1 MIDLA
6 KFFGIEG
13 AEDMSKIT
21 INPLLMTVVAVS
33 LVACGGGGGDSTP
46 TTTVAPVVTPTTPVL
61 ATEEAIAVKDNPSVY
76 AAEKS
81 EVIKATVTTTDTDT
95 WTFADVNNDTDDSD
109 ASVPEVDAHI
119 IIDGESKNAT
129 LRLRGHSTR
138 LAEQKSYRIKLAK
151 DAGLWRGEQTLQFNK
166 HPYDL
171 TRVRNKLAFD
181 LFRDIPHI
189 PSLRT
194 QFVQMKITNFDKT
207 GAQYDS
213 KDYGLFTHVEKMGKE
228 YLANRGLPTDGNI
241 YKAEDFEFFLNDNLT
256 LDDKGAALNKD
267 NFEKT
272 LGLEADNKNH
282 QTLIAMLTAL
292 NDDSK
297 SFDTVFGQY
306 FDKSNYL
313 TWLATSILMGN
324 RDTINQNFALYQ
336 PKDSNKFYFLPW
348 DYDGAFGFEGQP
360 DQKKAG
366 ELYAPWQLSVANWWS
381 VPLHKRFLQDPK
393 HLTELKQAVDE
404 VYSKY
409 LTEAKV
415 QAKLDSYKPLI
426 QPLISVVPDKAFLP
440 LVDTANFLTEWQN
453 EYARIAKLPKQH
465 YDHFLASLEN
475 PMPYYQAVEL
485 LSDSQVRIGW
495 DASVDLQGDALTY
508 NVKIATSPRFEAAF
522 VVKEQ
527 TLSQT
532 ELLLAKSLL
541 PNGVY
546 YLKVTAK
553 DSKGN
558 IQNAFDSTTVAD
570 KNYFGV
576 YAFEVKAGEVVAL

>member
-1 MIDLA
+1 
-6 KFFGIEG
+6 
-13 AEDMSKIT
+13 MSKI
-21 INPLLMTVVAVS
+21 ILKPLLMVAVAGS

-46 TTTVAPVVTPTTPVL
+46 TTTTTPVVTPTTPVL
-61 ATEEAIAVKDNPSVY
+61 ATEEAIAVKDNLSVY

-95 WTFADVNNDTDDSD
+95 WTFADVNNDTNDSD

-194 QFVQMKITNFDKT
+194 QFVQMQITNFDKT
-207 GAQYDS
+207 GVQYDS

-241 YKAEDFEFFLNDNLT
+241 YKAEDFEFMLNDNLK
-256 LDDKGAALNKD
+256 LDAKGAVLNKD

-272 LGLEADNKNH
+272 LSLEADNKNH
-282 QTLIAMLTAL
+282 QKLIAMLTAL
-292 NDDSK
+292 NDESTN
-297 SFDTVFGQY
+297 FDTVFGQY

-313 TWLATSILMGN
+313 TWLASNILMGN

-336 PKDSNKFYFLPW
+336 PKDSDKFYFLPW

-366 ELYAPWQLSVANWWS
+366 DLYAPWQISIANWWS

-393 HLTELKQAVDE
+393 HLTELKQAIDE
-404 VYSKY
+404 VYSQH
-409 LTEAKV
+409 LTEAKIK
-415 QAKLDSYKPLI
+415 AKLDGYKPLV
-426 QPLISVVPDKAFLP
+426 QPLISTTPDKTFLP
-440 LVDTANFLTEWQN
+440 VVDNVGFLQEWQS
-453 EYARIAKLPKQH
+453 EYTRIAKVPKQN
-465 YDHFLASLEN
+465 YDHFLASLES
-475 PMPYYQAVEL
+475 PMPFYQAAEIL
-485 LSDSQVRIGW
+485 PDGMLRLGW
-495 DASVDLQGDALTY
+495 DVATDLQGDAVNYT
-508 NVKIATSPRFEAAF
+508 VQWSTSPDFKTVLGQQNLTA
-522 VVKEQ
+522 
-527 TLSQT
+527 T
-532 ELLLAKSLL
+532 EIMMPKL

-558 IQNAFDSTTVAD
+558 IQQAFDRAVVAD
-570 KNYFGV
+570 KTYFGV
-576 YAFEVKAGEVVAL
+576 YGFEVKSTEVVAL